1 MVNHRSPKPELQVRF
16 LPLLPKWL
24 KQMANVIAKV
34 PVFFRE
40 VKIELTKVSWP
51 TKSELVGATW
61 IVVIVTALLTTY
73 IGILDFLLSKAVS
86 VVLK

>member
-1 MVNHRSPKPELQVRF
+1 
-16 LPLLPKWL
+16 
-24 KQMANVIAKV
+24 MANVIARL

-51 TKSELVGATW
+51 SRRELVGATW
-61 IVVIVTALLTTY
+61 IVIVVTAILTTY
-73 IGILDFLLSKAVS
+73 IGVLDFLLSKAVS